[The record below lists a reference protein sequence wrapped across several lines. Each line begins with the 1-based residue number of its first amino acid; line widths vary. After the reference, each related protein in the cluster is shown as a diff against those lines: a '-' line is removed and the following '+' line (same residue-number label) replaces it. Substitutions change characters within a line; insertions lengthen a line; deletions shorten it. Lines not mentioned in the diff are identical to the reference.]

1 MNVFGFNIYD
11 FKCMMFSHWV
21 FMYVIEYNRD
31 LACLFRFNPSRE
43 WTTGGDETNRRT
55 RAEPQSIVGQAY
67 SHTYSTLSQL
77 SRLQTICLG
86 DSSKFRFLDN
96 YSALCFCNLSRLS
109 ESWRVTPISLHVSPT
124 ETLLSSMD
132 SDLEAFSHNPTDG
145 SFTAL
150 AGLPTVF
157 TNYLNQLFL
166 SY

>member
-1 MNVFGFNIYD
+1 MYLFWRLWYIFVYVVCVMVFRAESRWFLHGVNVFPV
-11 FKCMMFSHWV
+11 SQPQQS
-21 FMYVIEYNRD
+21 IER
-31 LACLFRFNPSRE
+31 R
-43 WTTGGDETNRRT
+43 GDETNRRT
-55 RAEPQSIVGQAY
+55 RAKPQWIVGQAY

-86 DSSKFRFLDN
+86 DSSKFRFTNKSSTLCLWTL
-96 YSALCFCNLSRLS
+96 SASS
-109 ESWRVTPISLHVSPT
+109 EPWRVTPISLHVSPT

-150 AGLPTVF
+150 AVLPTVF
-157 TNYLNQLFL
+157 TKYLNQLFL